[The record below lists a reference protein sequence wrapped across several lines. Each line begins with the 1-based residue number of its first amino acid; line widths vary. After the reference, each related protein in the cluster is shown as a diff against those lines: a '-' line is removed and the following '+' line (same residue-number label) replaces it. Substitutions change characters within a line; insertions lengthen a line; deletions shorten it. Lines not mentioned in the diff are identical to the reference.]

1 MKVVTMVQENAEDIY
16 EAAKNVNEE
25 RAAKKEAA
33 EFEDAEESE
42 EAETEEAVEEFK
54 EVESETEE

>member
-1 MKVVTMVQENAEDIY
+1 MKVVTTVQENAEDIY

-33 EFEDAEESE
+33 EFEEAE
-42 EAETEEAVEEFK
+42 EAESEEAVEEFK
-54 EVESETEE
+54 EVEEETEE